1 MTMTRSSKL
10 RIAFIHPDLGI
21 GGAER
26 LVVDAALGLQSL
38 GHSVDIYTSHHDQH
52 HCFDETRDGRLSV
65 HHIIPPLP
73 RSIKGKFHIMF
84 AHARQLHLTMHLMC
98 TSAHQYDVFFID
110 QLSTCIPFLRMFCGK
125 RVVFYCHFP
134 DKLLANG
141 AYVEDQRGKNIS
153 ILKYIYRFPMD
164 WLEEVTTT
172 QADLILANSKFT
184 ARVTKLH
191 FSSLRH
197 QLKVVYPG
205 INTAAY
211 ISSID
216 VSDPDII
223 QVASQRRTLLSVNRF
238 EMKKNVALAIE
249 AFSILRNKDPNSSD
263 VRLVLAGGY
272 DPRLGDNIRTL
283 KSLIELA
290 QFSGLTYNV
299 ISPSQ
304 SRVSVP
310 LFPKITP
317 NEPDVLF
324 LLNFTTAQRSGLLQ
338 AQSTLALLYTPVNEH
353 FGIGPVEGM
362 ICGLPVLACDSG
374 GPTESIVYQPADQRT
389 GWLYRPQPSVWAQAL
404 EEICHLSET
413 DRKALSQRARDR
425 AQKMFGMEA
434 MAKSLEE
441 VLGEA
446 VSMGPVSRTEMWLV
460 TSAVLGLLVVVIFWY
475 GSFSG

>member
-1 MTMTRSSKL
+1 MTKSSKL

-52 HCFDETRDGRLSV
+52 HCFDETRDGTLRV
-65 HHIIPPLP
+65 HHVIPPLP
-73 RSIKGKFHIMF
+73 RSIQGKFHIMF
-84 AHARQLHLTMHLMC
+84 AHARQLHLTMHLIC
-98 TSAHQYDVFFID
+98 TSAHQYDVFFVD
-110 QLSTCIPFLRMFCGK
+110 QLSTCIPFLRMLCGK
-125 RVVFYCHFP
+125 RVIFYCHFP

-141 AYVEDQRGKNIS
+141 AYVEGQRGKSVS
-153 ILKYIYRFPMD
+153 ILKHIYRFPMD

-172 QADLILANSKFT
+172 QADMILANSKFT
-184 ARVTKLH
+184 ARVTKSH

-205 INTAAY
+205 INIEAY
-211 ISSID
+211 ISPID
-216 VSDPDII
+216 PSDSDILQVS
-223 QVASQRRTLLSVNRF
+223 SQRRTLLSLNRF
-238 EMKKNVALAIE
+238 EMKKNAALAIE
-249 AFSILRNKDPNSSD
+249 AFAILRNRDPKTSD

-272 DPRLGDNIRTL
+272 DPRLEDNIRTL

-299 ISPSQ
+299 ITPLQ
-304 SRVSVP
+304 SRVAIPS
-310 LFPKITP
+310 FPKMTP
-317 NEPDVLF
+317 NEPDILF
-324 LLNFTTAQRSGLLQ
+324 LLNFTTTQRSGLLQ
-338 AQSTLALLYTPVNEH
+338 AQSTLALLYTPANEH

-362 ICGLPVLACDSG
+362 ICGLPILACDSG
-374 GPTESIVYQPADQRT
+374 GPTETVVDQPAGQRT

-404 EEICHLSET
+404 EEICNLSET

-425 AQKMFGMEA
+425 AKKMFGMEA
-434 MAKSLEE
+434 MAKSLEA
-441 VLGEA
+441 VLEEA
-446 VSMGPVSRTEMWLV
+446 VSMGQVSRTGMWLV
-460 TSAVLGLLVVVIFWY
+460 MFAVLGLLVVLIFRY